1 MKKNLPPPPYRLLD
15 SGNCRKL
22 EQVGAIRVIRPALNA
37 FWKPSLD
44 ESEWAKA
51 DAEFKREPGGGGGIW
66 NWKNK
71 NMKPDAEWAVTWG
84 NVPLM
89 IKPTNFGHLGFFAE
103 QAVNWNWLRNC
114 IRDMGGHARTL
125 NLFAYSGGATLAMA
139 QAGADTCHLDASA
152 GIIEWAKKNQA
163 LCAELPG
170 RIRWICDDAM
180 KFAAR
185 EQRRNS
191 KYNGIVL
198 DPPSFGRGSQ
208 GQVWK
213 IEEGI
218 RSMLENCRAI
228 LDTDRP
234 WFILLSC
241 HSQGFSPISLGRCL
255 AEVFPHGAKFLETGE
270 MTIPEAG
277 SGRVLPAGIYARIF
291 DPQKS
296 S

>member
-1 MKKNLPPPPYRLLD
+1 MKKTLPPPYRLLD

-22 EQVGAIRVIRPALNA
+22 EQVGGSRIIRPALNA
-37 FWKPSLD
+37 FWQPALPA
-44 ESEWAKA
+44 SEWSKA
-51 DAEFKREPGGGGGIW
+51 DAEFKREAGGGGGIW
-66 NWKNK
+66 NWKGK
-71 NMKPDAEWAVTWG
+71 KPPEEWSVTWG
-84 NVPLM
+84 GIPLL
-89 IKPTNFGHLGFFAE
+89 IKPTHFDHLGFFAE
-103 QAVNWNWLRNC
+103 QAVNWDWLRTC
-114 IRDMGGHARTL
+114 IGKMGGHARTL

-152 GIIEWAKKNQA
+152 GIIEWAKRNQA
-163 LCAELPG
+163 LGPELPG

-180 KFAAR
+180 KFVAR

-191 KYNGIVL
+191 RYNGIVL

-228 LDTDRP
+228 LDTDHP

-255 AEVFPHGAKFLETGE
+255 AEVFPDAADLLEAGE
-270 MTIPEAG
+270 MVIPEAD
-277 SGRVLPAGIYARIF
+277 SNRRLPAGMYARIF
-291 DPQKS
+291 NPKKK
-296 S
+296 

>member
-1 MKKNLPPPPYRLLD
+1 MKNQNLLPYRLLD

-22 EQVGAIRVIRPALNA
+22 EQVGRYRIIRPALNA
-37 FWKPSLD
+37 FWQPVLPP
-44 ESEWAKA
+44 SEWAKA
-51 DAEFKREPGGGGGIW
+51 DAEFKRESGGGGGTW
-66 NWKNK
+66 NWKK
-71 NMKPDAEWAVTWG
+71 NQPPSEWAVLWG
-84 NVPLM
+84 GIPLL
-89 IKPTNFGHLGFFAE
+89 IKPTHFGHLGFFAE
-103 QAVNWNWLRNC
+103 QAVNWDWLRSC
-114 IRDMGGHARTL
+114 IRKMGGHPRTL

-139 QAGADTCHLDASA
+139 QAGADTCHLDASN

-163 LCAELPG
+163 LGTETPG
-170 RIRWICDDAM
+170 KIRWICDDAM

-191 KYNGIVL
+191 RYNGIVL

-228 LDTDRP
+228 LDMDHP
-234 WFILLSC
+234 YFILLSC

-255 AEVFPHGAKFLETGE
+255 TEVFPEDTARLEAGE
-270 MTIPEAG
+270 MTIPEG
-277 SGRVLPAGIYARIF
+277 DSKRLLPAGIYARIF
-291 DPQKS
+291 HPETK
-296 S
+296 